1 MKDSQSKINKT
12 LLIGWDIIC
21 VVLTAAYLIQF
32 IKGDRSFVYFLAFM
46 LLCWGPMIICFILYR
61 RNSGSDRIR
70 TIMMVSFLFLYAF
83 ALFTGDTQYVFV
95 YMFPLLPLL
104 MMCNDYRLVVAYE
117 LVCVILNIGA
127 VVSWLLFRG
136 QNSAADILNYE
147 IQLAVILLTGT
158 LACVGAKVA
167 TSMSKNLNNTLQAL
181 MKASQAIQKQTNEIS
196 ADMEELTNATVI
208 TIGSIQE
215 ITAGNNKTAESI
227 QSQQSMSADIQL
239 SLEEANE
246 FSTDIVTLSG
256 KAADVVQKG
265 INNMT
270 SLNEVTNLTNERS
283 KKVSEQMQV
292 LRENTEQ
299 AMKIITMIQ
308 DIANQTN
315 LLAYNAS
322 IEAARA
328 GTAGRGFAVVA
339 GEINSLS
346 TQTKSATAQIAD
358 IIENLRN
365 EAATVF
371 ETIEET
377 VHISTQQN
385 TLIHETDEMF
395 SEIKEDVSTMEAK
408 VKEQKDR
415 IGQIKNANEIIS
427 QSVVTISAIV
437 QELAAGS
444 QQTLLASEQNRH
456 ITESVNQAVGALQTE
471 MNQLS
476 EAI

>member
-1 MKDSQSKINKT
+1 MKDGQGKINKT
-12 LLIGWDIIC
+12 LLIGWSMINI
-21 VVLTAAYLIQF
+21 VLSVAYLIQF
-32 IKGDRSFVYFLAFM
+32 LKGDRTIIYFLIFL
-46 LLCWGPMIICFILYR
+46 LLCWLPVASGIMLYKKD
-61 RNSGSDRIR
+61 SESQ
-70 TIMMVSFLFLYAF
+70 MVRLGMLIGFLVVYGF
-83 ALFTGDTQYVFV
+83 ALFTGDTPYVFV
-95 YMFPLLPLL
+95 YMFPILPLL
-104 MMCNDYRLVVAYE
+104 MMCNDYRLVVIYE
-117 LVCVILNIGA
+117 VVCIVMNAGT
-127 VVSWLLFRG
+127 VVSWYVFRG
-136 QNSAADILNYE
+136 QNTSADVMNYE
-147 IQLAVILLTGT
+147 IQLASILLTGIV
-158 LACVGAKVA
+158 ACVGAKVA
-167 TSMSKNLNNTLQAL
+167 TGMSKNLNNTLQAL

-265 INNMT
+265 INNMA
-270 SLNEVTNLTNERS
+270 SLNEVTNLSNERS
-283 KKVSEQMQV
+283 RKVSEQMQV

-346 TQTKSATAQIAD
+346 TQTKNATAQIAD

-365 EAATVF
+365 EAVEVF
-371 ETIEET
+371 DTIEET
-377 VHISTQQN
+377 VNISTQQN
-385 TLIHETDEMF
+385 TMIHETDEMF
-395 SEIKEDVSTMEAK
+395 TEIKEDVSTMETK

-427 QSVVTISAIV
+427 QNVITISAIV